1 MRGGVGGMWAGGAQ
15 MCSWVTRHEKEK
27 LVGLIHETLKGTERG
42 DFSPRHHVRLLR
54 EECQRK

>member
-1 MRGGVGGMWAGGAQ
+1 MGGMWAGGAQ